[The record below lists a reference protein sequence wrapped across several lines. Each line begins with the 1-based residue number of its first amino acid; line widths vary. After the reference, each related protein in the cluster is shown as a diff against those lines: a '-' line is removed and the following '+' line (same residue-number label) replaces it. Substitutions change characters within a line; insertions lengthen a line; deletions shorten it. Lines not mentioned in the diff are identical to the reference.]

1 MLLTELLQQ
10 QAAKIGLQDNA
21 ELDSVLAKVGTIE
34 IPDELANQFHTGLM
48 SLEGAKNNAQLLN
61 HFKPTVLNAVD
72 DQFKI
77 FAEKYGISDEMAQE
91 KSTYKKAAILEAALA
106 RKIAEAE
113 AKIGASDSKAEISKL
128 NKLISDLQG
137 QLAQVTDAHNAEKS
151 ELIKKHQDEQLQFLV
166 DFELGN
172 KNFAN
177 KAIDKKV
184 SILTAKTLMSEDL
197 KAKGVVIVNEN
208 GQLKLKQAENP
219 TMDFVDAGFKPIT
232 FKDYTDQLL
241 ASSHLLEVS
250 GKTIKAPVVP
260 AAPSQAQFDTTAFT
274 NAINGAQITK

>member
-1 MLLTELLQQ
+1 MLLQDLLQQ
-10 QAAKIGLQDNA
+10 QAAKLGLQDNA
-21 ELDSVLAKVGTIE
+21 DLVSVLAKVGTIE
-34 IPDELANQFHTGLM
+34 IPDELASQFHTGLM

-77 FAEKYGISDEMAQE
+77 LAEKYGISEEMASE

-113 AKIGASDSKAEISKL
+113 AKIGASDSKAEINKL
-128 NKLISDLQG
+128 NKQLSDLQG
-137 QLAQVTDAHNAEKS
+137 QLAQVHDAHKAKIS
-151 ELIKKHQDEQLQFLV
+151 ELEKKHSEEQLNFLV

-184 SILTAKTLMSEDL
+184 SILTAKTLMQEDL
-197 KAKGVVIVNEN
+197 KAKGAVIINEN
-208 GQLKLKQAENP
+208 GVLKLKQAENP
-219 TMDFVDAGFKPIT
+219 TMDFVDAGYKPIS
-232 FKDYTDQLL
+232 FKDYTDQVL
-241 ASSHLLEVS
+241 ANSHLLEVS
-250 GKTIKAPVVP
+250 GKTTKAPVAH
-260 AAPSQAQFDTTAFT
+260 AAPSQPQFDTTAFA
-274 NAINGAQITK
+274 NAINGAQITQ

>member
-21 ELDSVLAKVGTIE
+21 ELVSVLAKVGTIE

-113 AKIGASDSKAEISKL
+113 AKIGASDSKAEINKL
-128 NKLISDLQG
+128 NKQLSDLQG
-137 QLAQVTDAHNAEKS
+137 QLAQAHDAHKAKIS
-151 ELIKKHQDEQLQFLV
+151 ELEKKHSEEQLNFLV

-184 SILTAKTLMSEDL
+184 SILTAKTLMQEDL
-197 KAKGVVIVNEN
+197 KAKGAVIINEN
-208 GQLKLKQAENP
+208 GVLKLKQAENP
-219 TMDFVDAGFKPIT
+219 TMDFVDAGYKPIS
-232 FKDYTDQLL
+232 FKDYTDQVL

-260 AAPSQAQFDTTAFT
+260 AAPSQVQFDTTAFT